1 MKRLKVPP
9 TRNALL
15 QLGRQVKFLSQGHDM
30 LEKKRELLTRVV
42 YDRLREYRRMRREAE
57 TRLQEVYRWLAV
69 CQLRMGSH
77 MLRQAS
83 LGLTLSVEVEI
94 VPRSSVGVEYPSVR
108 ARTLPL
114 QPVGLMWTDASF
126 DEARARMTELIAFL
140 ARLGEAEN
148 ALRRFVVEQR
158 KTQKRVNAL
167 KYNIIPRYRNTVRYI
182 RSALEEEERESLFR
196 IKRMRERAREAT
208 SPA

>member
-9 TRNALL
+9 TRSALL
-15 QLGRQVKFLSQGHDM
+15 LLGRQVKFLTQGHDM

-57 TRLQEVYRWLAV
+57 TRLQEVYHWLAV

-196 IKRMRERAREAT
+196 IKRMRERARET
-208 SPA
+208 TNPA